1 MPRPELPKQRQR
13 LTAWPRRIDR
23 DEIRRMACSAR
34 RISTGARGLGHARRS
49 PSRNGN
55 IFTIAPGGGF
65 DYCSAAMSRLKPT
78 TSGPTARGNLLV
90 QPAGDAPPTREGHVL
105 RQLRATR
112 RLAVVLLLTPFA
124 CLLQALFLLAR
135 ARTRVGFAAFYW
147 HSVARVIGLEVR
159 VIGAPPGARSGRT
172 DQRALIY
179 VCNHSSWLDILAL
192 GGTLRACF
200 VAKDDVAGWP
210 IVGTIARLGRTVFVS
225 RSRQGIARERDL
237 MQAKLTGGDDLIL
250 FPEGTSSD
258 GSRVL
263 PFHSSFFAAAY
274 GESRPLIQPVSVV
287 YDRLAGL
294 PVSRS
299 SRTVF
304 AWFGDM
310 ELAPHVWR
318 VAQWRGKRVT
328 LLFHT
333 PLDPADFESRK
344 ALSQATWQVV
354 ADGASALR
362 QNRPA
367 RPLAGV
373 APATVAAV
381 AFA

>member
-1 MPRPELPKQRQR
+1 M
-13 LTAWPRRIDR
+13 
-23 DEIRRMACSAR
+23 
-34 RISTGARGLGHARRS
+34 
-49 PSRNGN
+49 
-55 IFTIAPGGGF
+55 
-65 DYCSAAMSRLKPT
+65 
-78 TSGPTARGNLLV
+78 LV
-90 QPAGDAPPTREGHVL
+90 QPATVGPHTPRHRVL
-105 RQLRATR
+105 RKLRAVR
-112 RLAVVLLLTPFA
+112 RIATVCLVTPFA
-124 CLLQALFLLAR
+124 CILQAIFLLIQAPAR
-135 ARTRVGFAAFYW
+135 VSFAAFYW
-147 HSVARVIGLEVR
+147 NSVARMIGLQVR
-159 VIGAPPGARSGRT
+159 VIGAPAAR
-172 DQRALIY
+172 RATRPDERAVIY
-179 VCNHSSWLDILAL
+179 VCNHSSWLDIPAV

-225 RSRQGIARERDL
+225 RSRQGIGRERDQ
-237 MQAKLTGGDDLIL
+237 MQEKLAGGDDLIL

-274 GESRPLIQPVSVV
+274 GQSRPLIQPVSVV

-299 SRTVF
+299 SRSVF
-304 AWFGDM
+304 AWYGDM
-310 ELAPHVWR
+310 DLAPHVWR

-333 PLDPADFESRK
+333 PLDPADFPSRK

-354 ADGASALR
+354 ADGAASLR

-367 RPLAGV
+367 RPLSGAVPVSSG
-373 APATVAAV
+373 AAV
-381 AFA
+381 FA

>member
-1 MPRPELPKQRQR
+1 
-13 LTAWPRRIDR
+13 
-23 DEIRRMACSAR
+23 
-34 RISTGARGLGHARRS
+34 
-49 PSRNGN
+49 
-55 IFTIAPGGGF
+55 
-65 DYCSAAMSRLKPT
+65 MSRLKPT
-78 TSGPTARGNLLV
+78 ERTALLIAPAADPGPARR
-90 QPAGDAPPTREGHVL
+90 QRIL
-105 RQLRATR
+105 RQFLAAR
-112 RLAVVLLLTPFA
+112 RVLGVLAVTPFA
-124 CLLQALFLLAR
+124 CALQGLFLLTR
-135 ARTRVGFAAFYW
+135 AGARVGFAAFYW
-147 HSVARVIGLEVR
+147 HSVARMIGLHIR
-159 VIGAPPGARSGRT
+159 VIGAPAAERARRPN
-172 DQRALIY
+172 QRALIY

-225 RSRQGIARERDL
+225 RSRQGIGRERDQ
-237 MQAKLTGGDDLIL
+237 MQEKLAGGDDLIL

-274 GESRPLIQPVSVV
+274 GQARPLVQPVSVV

-299 SRTVF
+299 SRCVF

-318 VAQWRGKRVT
+318 LAQWRGKRVT

-333 PLDPADFESRK
+333 PLDPADFASRK
-344 ALSQATWQVV
+344 ALSQAAWQVV

-367 RPLAGV
+367 PPLA
-373 APATVAAV
+373 AAV
-381 AFA
+381 PAAGGAAVFA